1 MGHLANYFD
10 SVFCNLRNNGLL
22 CLTSSDISV
31 QFTRTAN
38 VIRRYCHAQVT
49 KTDYMREMAVRVII
63 GSAVRFVFACILH
76 HQFGSGQCV
85 WIAKNLLVL
94 GGHNFCCWQSVDC
107 FLINTRLISKHS
119 MVIVTNYVNKN
130 WSPIDN
136 NDSSVFCIVLDF
148 STLILFIWSSM

>member
-1 MGHLANYFD
+1 MKMYGIDLKYVILKILFPVFFFFFFRFLQPVGHLANYFD

-63 GSAVRFVFACILH
+63 GSAVRFVFACI
-76 HQFGSGQCV
+76 
-85 WIAKNLLVL
+85 
-94 GGHNFCCWQSVDC
+94 
-107 FLINTRLISKHS
+107 
-119 MVIVTNYVNKN
+119 
-130 WSPIDN
+130 
-136 NDSSVFCIVLDF
+136 
-148 STLILFIWSSM
+148 